1 MNEFS
6 LWLGLL
12 DYGNPIAFTLLFTF
26 LLKTIKSKLS
36 KEDVVILTFGAVMSL
51 FGGFF
56 IPTGK
61 CIVGLK
67 FHDWVMPS
75 EIVCMVNCG
84 FFIAGTT
91 LVKSLKDRK
100 WETKNYVRYFLLVVL
115 LIYLPFFIELLKPD
129 FKKVV
134 VANIVGLVGM
144 VCIYIY
150 ISVESLRQKKVFP
163 MVLVIVSFLL
173 STALSGIGSKM
184 DLDNALVH
192 WLIEALAVTCHF
204 CAYISARLVFKE
216 K

>member
-12 DYGNPIAFTLLFTF
+12 DYGNPIAYTLLFTF

-67 FHDWVMPS
+67 FHDWIMPS
-75 EIVCMVNCG
+75 EIVCMVNVG

-100 WETKNYVRYFLLVVL
+100 WETKNYVLYFLLVVL
-115 LIYLPFFIELLKPD
+115 TIYLPFFIALINPA

-134 VANIVGLVGM
+134 VANVVGLIGM

-150 ISVESLRQKKVFP
+150 ISVESLRKKKVFP

-173 STALSGIGSKM
+173 STALSGIGSQM

-204 CAYISARLVFKE
+204 CAYISARLVYKE

>member
-36 KEDVVILTFGAVMSL
+36 KEDAVVLTFGAVMSL

-67 FHDWVMPS
+67 FHDWIMPS
-75 EIVCMVNCG
+75 EIVCMVNVG

-91 LVKSLKDRK
+91 LIKSLKDRK
-100 WETKNYVRYFLLVVL
+100 WETKNYVLYFLLVVMT
-115 LIYLPFFIELLKPD
+115 IYLPFLIALINPA
-129 FKKVV
+129 FKKVI

-144 VCIYIY
+144 VCIYIF
-150 ISVESLRQKKVFP
+150 ISVESLRKKKVVP
-163 MVLVIVSFLL
+163 MILVIVSFLL
-173 STALSGIGSKM
+173 STVLSGIGSKM
-184 DLDNALVH
+184 NLDNALVH

-204 CAYISARLVFKE
+204 CVYISARLVYKE